1 MAIADSRTTHSIK
14 QSAGAAGSLRGAR
27 PRIGWMLAVGCL
39 CLALMMSAAPG
50 HAGSQNKNTAK
61 YWKGKNIAE
70 ATKKFGDPTQA
81 TPLQETGGS
90 LYIFA
95 HRGEQHWV
103 FETNNIGVIVKA
115 AKVE

>member
-1 MAIADSRTTHSIK
+1 ML
-14 QSAGAAGSLRGAR
+14 QSTRGSVNGKGALRGALAR
-27 PRIGWMLAVGCL
+27 RRWMLAAVGL
-39 CLALMMSAAPG
+39 CLTMLVISAAPV
-50 HAGSQNKNTAK
+50 HAAGKNTAK
-61 YWKGKNIAE
+61 YWKGKNIAQ

-81 TPLQETGGS
+81 TPLQETGGN

-103 FETNNIGVIVKA
+103 FETNPMGIIVKA

>member
-1 MAIADSRTTHSIK
+1 MGRSVDA
-14 QSAGAAGSLRGAR
+14 AGALRGAR
-27 PRIGWMLAVGCL
+27 ARRGWMLGVGSL
-39 CLALMMSAAPG
+39 CLAVLMMSAAPV
-50 HAGSQNKNTAK
+50 HAGGHNKNTAK

-70 ATKKFGDPTQA
+70 ATRKFGDPTQA
-81 TPLQETGGS
+81 TPLTETGGS

-95 HRGEQHWV
+95 HQGEQHWV

>member
-1 MAIADSRTTHSIK
+1 MLQTIEKIA
-14 QSAGAAGSLRGAR
+14 GPEGSLREAR
-27 PRIGWMLAVGCL
+27 PRRGWMVAVGAL
-39 CLALMMSAAPG
+39 CLALLTMSAAPG
-50 HAGSQNKNTAK
+50 HAGGPNQNTAK

-70 ATKKFGDPTQA
+70 ATKKFGEPTQA
-81 TPLQETGGS
+81 TPLQETGGN

-95 HRGEQHWV
+95 HRGEQHWI

>member
-1 MAIADSRTTHSIK
+1 MPRSTGRSVGGAGAVKGARTWRGWTL
-14 QSAGAAGSLRGAR
+14 AAGSLC
-27 PRIGWMLAVGCL
+27 LAV
-39 CLALMMSAAPG
+39 LMMSAAPG
-50 HAGSQNKNTAK
+50 QAEGPNKNTAK

-81 TPLQETGGS
+81 TPLTETGGS

-95 HRGEQHWV
+95 HQGEQHWV

>member
-1 MAIADSRTTHSIK
+1 MLQPIEGSV
-14 QSAGAAGSLRGAR
+14 GAAGALWGAR
-27 PRIGWMLAVGCL
+27 PWRWWMLRVAGL
-39 CLALMMSAAPG
+39 CLTALMISAAPG
-50 HAGSQNKNTAK
+50 FAGSNKNTAK

-81 TPLQETGGS
+81 TPLTETGGS

-95 HRGEQHWV
+95 HQGEQHWV

>member
-1 MAIADSRTTHSIK
+1 MKTLQSIER
-14 QSAGAAGSLRGAR
+14 SVGAAGAPRGARARRRWMLAAGSLC
-27 PRIGWMLAVGCL
+27 LAV
-39 CLALMMSAAPG
+39 LMMSAAPG
-50 HAGSQNKNTAK
+50 HAGGPNKNTAK

-95 HRGEQHWV
+95 HQGEQHWV
-103 FETNNIGVIVKA
+103 FETNNINVIVKA

>member
-1 MAIADSRTTHSIK
+1 VV
-14 QSAGAAGSLRGAR
+14 AAGSK
-27 PRIGWMLAVGCL
+27 
-39 CLALMMSAAPG
+39 CLALLMMSAAPS
-50 HAGSQNKNTAK
+50 HAESHNKNAAK

-95 HRGEQHWV
+95 HQGEQHWV